1 MKKRLFSHK
10 DKIFDAVGSRIGFKS
25 VFMATLGFYMAQL
38 VVTLIFL
45 SFIIG
50 GCTVL
55 YFIANKR

>member
-1 MKKRLFSHK
+1 MKKKFFSHK
-10 DKIFDAVGSRIGFKS
+10 EKIFDAVGSKLGFKN

-50 GCTVL
+50 SCTVL
-55 YFIANKR
+55 YFIANKE